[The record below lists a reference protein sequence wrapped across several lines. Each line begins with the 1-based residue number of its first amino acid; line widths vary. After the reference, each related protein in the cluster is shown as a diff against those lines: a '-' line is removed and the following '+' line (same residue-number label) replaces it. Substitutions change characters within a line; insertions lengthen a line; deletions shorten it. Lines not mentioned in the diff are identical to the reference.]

1 MKKLSIDRPFIIQ
14 LILLCVSLVV
24 TILFIGGA
32 TIFDHKDG
40 EYRAM
45 LGERYGT
52 TEMVHARSHNR
63 ASSLWYG
70 EPSSA
75 YIYTGYVGYGMT
87 DEDVKNIEILATG
100 APAEEAAEVLDRLY
114 TGWTTCAFLAL
125 IMVGADLYLIFGVVG
140 ELVRKFENSANA
152 YG

>member
-1 MKKLSIDRPFIIQ
+1 MKKLSIDRLFINQ
-14 LILLCVSLVV
+14 LIVLCASIIV
-24 TILFIGGA
+24 TVLFIGGA
-32 TIFDHKDG
+32 TVFDHKDG

-52 TEMVHARSHNR
+52 TEMVHARTHNR

-75 YIYTGYVGYGMT
+75 YIYTGYTGYGMT

-114 TGWTTCAFLAL
+114 TGWVFCACIAL
-125 IMVGADLYLIFGVVG
+125 IMVGADLYLIFSVVG
-140 ELVRKFENSANA
+140 ELVRKFKNSADA
-152 YG
+152 YS

>member
-1 MKKLSIDRPFIIQ
+1 MKKLSIDRPFINLLTI
-14 LILLCVSLVV
+14 LCVSLIV
-24 TILFIGGA
+24 TILLVGGA
-32 TIFDHKDG
+32 AMFDRKNG

-52 TEMVHARSHNR
+52 TKMVHARTHNR
-63 ASSLWYG
+63 ASDLWYG

-114 TGWTTCAFLAL
+114 TGWITCTCFAL
-125 IMVGADLYLIFGVVG
+125 IMVGADLFLIVCVVA
-140 ELVRKFENSANA
+140 ELVCKFKNSANV
-152 YG
+152 YS

>member
-1 MKKLSIDRPFIIQ
+1 MKKLSIDRPLLNLLII
-14 LILLCVSLVV
+14 LCASIIV

-32 TIFDHKDG
+32 TIFDRKDG

-45 LGERYGT
+45 LSERYGT
-52 TEMVHARSHNR
+52 TKMVHARMHNR

-100 APAEEAAEVLDRLY
+100 APAEEASEILDRLY
-114 TGWTTCAFLAL
+114 TGWNVCTCLAL
-125 IMVGADLYLIFGVVG
+125 IMVGADLFLIVCVVA
-140 ELVRKFENSANA
+140 ELVCKFKNSANA
-152 YG
+152 YS